1 LLERVGLADASSRRL
16 RGFSK
21 GMRQRFGLAAAL
33 LHDPELLVLDEPLN
47 GLDPGGRRLVKE
59 LILEQRRAGK
69 TVVLCS
75 HVLEDVQEL
84 CDRVVV
90 LHRGEVVRDGSI
102 PELLSSAPR
111 SFELCAEAVPAA
123 LAKRIES
130 ASTLFR
136 AAGATITAHLPGA
149 ELGPRLAAE
158 VHASG
163 GRLLSLVPE
172 RESLEEWFLR
182 LVSSDDVAP
191 VPVEPMPEMEVPA

>member
-1 LLERVGLADASSRRL
+1 
-16 RGFSK
+16 
-21 GMRQRFGLAAAL
+21 
-33 LHDPELLVLDEPLN
+33 
-47 GLDPGGRRLVKE
+47 
-59 LILEQRRAGK
+59 
-69 TVVLCS
+69 
-75 HVLEDVQEL
+75 VLEDVQEL

-102 PELLSSAPR
+102 PDLLSSAPR
-111 SFELCAEAVPAA
+111 SFELCAEAVPAQ

-158 VHASG
+158 VHAAG

-172 RESLEEWFLR
+172 RESLEDWFLR
-182 LVSSDDVAP
+182 LVSGETPP
-191 VPVEPMPEMEVPA
+191 VPVEPMQELEVTA